1 VEVFS
6 FGNGDFLFQIFSA
19 VKGLM
24 GDGSFSTLIRISVL
38 FGFLIVIYQLFFSMN
53 MTTIGL
59 GIIKQYIIVV
69 ILFYALFVPKADVVI
84 RDEIHNTNVSVTQVP
99 LGVSLFAHFFSS
111 IEKGITEIMETYFST
126 PNDMKFSNSGYA
138 FSVIVLDNMKAATPV
153 DPYFKRTLNDYVV
166 NCFFHDVLWGDKD
179 LNTIIYSNTLLADMS
194 PAHSASLYTKN
205 YNSTYPQG
213 QAVTCNT
220 AYSTIQGTIGT
231 AASNSLTK
239 LNQTMQLD
247 VTARLPTVVQA
258 LLNVSQSATDL
269 LGQSFAANAMKT
281 GLAETAMYTG
291 VSADAVAYASAL
303 AEQQQRSSW
312 TVAGELSKKY
322 IPIMRQVLE
331 AFVYGLFPIL
341 FILMMSPFAT
351 KMLHMYFVLLVWLL
365 LWSPL
370 FAIINLIV
378 NTRATGVLSSSYGY
392 YSLGTMPYI
401 YQSTN
406 DLTAMAGYLAWMVPI
421 LSFAI
426 AKGSDY
432 AMVSIASS
440 IQGSTNLTTHHAGQ
454 GVSGVEGAS
463 KSAIAAGHFAAAQ
476 SFGSRSVAD
485 AVAAGNFFNMT
496 YGLGMDQLGY
506 HGMAQ
511 TGRVETAQRGGASSG
526 VNKVGSPSQ
535 IAEKEAIMKA
545 TGTQARFEELQSFA
559 DKNFKGDTP
568 EHRMQAAQQFSERAG
583 YGNIEGL
590 KNAMDKTHFSDVAAF
605 TSFTSQVGN
614 LQNYHDKNRYNTAM
628 ENIAKTYFGGD
639 RNAAY
644 GAVASYHAGQIEGK
658 INTLM
663 EKGYDPKTAGELKG
677 HIDSLREVGEMRGL
691 GIIGDSGVIS
701 TTSGSMIDKASYYAM
716 MGQAAANDP
725 RYLNIEGELDDKGL
739 YNFMADHH
747 GSQIRYA
754 AEGGITTATMTHG
767 GNTVM
772 TKQEGVF
779 DSSNPEHRALM
790 QELKGQFKN
799 AFVASGQNFSVTRG
813 ADGKI
818 STAHLQKGADS
829 QYLDYSDSKKGSHE
843 WSGRLKEAFNFVMSK
858 SGYLA
863 ESYATTVHRGA
874 MKVADPS
881 DPSGIK
887 RMWVQGE
894 VYTYRDPQTHQNKI
908 IGGSYVNGF
917 NNSVITTF
925 IGNDGKEHTAIAEG
939 KLDNKGRW
947 IAGDLRETSDLKLA
961 IGGYAVT
968 QTSQGVPGSSQPLYE
983 TARTGQYVSE
993 EHKFV
998 ADHIKEY
1005 KASVGGAVFGANQD
1019 LKDVN
1024 MAQRGVIVGAEAI
1037 DKATGYGTRMFMLGG
1052 RVGETIKST
1061 PKGNPNQLT
1070 LPFEK

>member
-1 VEVFS
+1 MEVFS

-38 FGFLIVIYQLFFSMN
+38 FGFLIVMYQLFFSMN

-99 LGVSLFAHFFSS
+99 LGVSLFAHFFTS

-126 PNDMKFSNSGYA
+126 PNDMKFRNSGYA

-179 LNTIIYSNTLLADMS
+179 LNTIIYSNTLLTDMS
-194 PAHSASLYTKN
+194 PAHSNSLYTK
-205 YNSTYPQG
+205 YYDSAYPQG

-231 AASNSLTK
+231 AATNSLTK

-247 VTARLPTVVQA
+247 VTARLPTVVQE

-312 TVAGELSKKY
+312 TVSGELSKKY

-378 NTRATGVLSSSYGY
+378 NTRAIGVLSSSYGY

-406 DLTAMAGYLAWMVPI
+406 DLTAMAGYLAWMVPT

-454 GVSGVEGAS
+454 AISGVDGAS
-463 KSAIAAGHFAAAQ
+463 KSAAAAGHFAAAQ
-476 SFGSRSVAD
+476 SFGSRTIAD
-485 AVAAGNFFNMT
+485 ATAAGNFFNMT

-506 HGMAQ
+506 HGMTQ
-511 TGRVETAQRGGASSG
+511 TGRVEAAQRGGHAAGAEKGSADMGMSVISASELTSKVATSVGVGGAQAKEKAASLFGFENAGQMERAVAEVEQALRAGRGVSMGQYASELMNKYGLNESQAYSLIGAVGIQSNRAAAKAFNGNSQAYGDFMERSYQLSQGEQNAIVTAAASAGLDLRDYANQKTLVQQMESVGILDAVKSGKVTLDDVRTMGKLGLMDKAGWSDAVQAIQATTGMDAREASSYIKTAEG
-526 VNKVGSPSQ
+526 LNKVADIKVGMAMAQSLGD
-535 IAEKEAIMKA
+535 MK
-545 TGTQARFEELQSFA
+545 
-559 DKNFKGDTP
+559 DKND
-568 EHRMQAAQQFSERAG
+568 MAG
-583 YGNIEGL
+583 YSKFLGQTKGSGTVTLSASQAEHLNQSMKDRGIRSTNFKEG
-590 KNAMDKTHFSDVAAF
+590 DV
-605 TSFTSQVGN
+605 VRWG
-614 LQNYHDKNRYNTAM
+614 YD
-628 ENIAKTYFGGD
+628 
-639 RNAAY
+639 
-644 GAVASYHAGQIEGK
+644 ASAGQITMAYGQGGAQMQSFDFSEHTTGK
-658 INTLM
+658 RS
-663 EKGYDPKTAGELKG
+663 GYFNL
-677 HIDSLREVGEMRGL
+677 
-691 GIIGDSGVIS
+691 
-701 TTSGSMIDKASYYAM
+701 TTSQTGYAGDHYMRNQGDVVIGSSKEDHAFVTAFNASIDKQVTEFQKVNPQM
-716 MGQAAANDP
+716 
-725 RYLNIEGELDDKGL
+725 ELVPKYIQSLKLQVG
-739 YNFMADHH
+739 DHL
-747 GSQIRYA
+747 RYA
-754 AEGGITTATMTHG
+754 SGGSGASPSSFSIERG
-767 GNTVM
+767 GNRII
-772 TKQEGVF
+772 QY
-779 DSSNPEHRALM
+779 
-790 QELKGQFKN
+790 
-799 AFVASGQNFSVTRG
+799 SGQQVFGTSADIKQGQTTYSAG
-813 ADGKI
+813 TKADGVTTGAI
-818 STAHLQKGADS
+818 GEALRSAGFSEETAKKWEAVGGTVLGFAREIVPLAGAMRMTPR
-829 QYLDYSDSKKGSHE
+829 G
-843 WSGRLKEAFNFVMSK
+843 NK
-858 SGYLA
+858 SG
-863 ESYATTVHRGA
+863 GFQ
-874 MKVADPS
+874 ADGPYS
-881 DPSGIK
+881 RIPWRYPD
-887 RMWVQGE
+887 E
-894 VYTYRDPQTHQNKI
+894 
-908 IGGSYVNGF
+908 
-917 NNSVITTF
+917 
-925 IGNDGKEHTAIAEG
+925 
-939 KLDNKGRW
+939 
-947 IAGDLRETSDLKLA
+947 
-961 IGGYAVT
+961 
-968 QTSQGVPGSSQPLYE
+968 
-983 TARTGQYVSE
+983 
-993 EHKFV
+993 
-998 ADHIKEY
+998 
-1005 KASVGGAVFGANQD
+1005 
-1019 LKDVN
+1019 
-1024 MAQRGVIVGAEAI
+1024 
-1037 DKATGYGTRMFMLGG
+1037 
-1052 RVGETIKST
+1052 
-1061 PKGNPNQLT
+1061 
-1070 LPFEK
+1070 